1 MLGQYTR
8 VLQGPEGDDDDD
20 RVTAVRIEER
30 HKSRVLSAMILVLP
44 ICLGTVA
51 VPRSFGWDPHGDFAI
66 IDAAMLGVLVA
77 LFVGFRCLW
86 ADAFSTMWLVL
97 PLGLPPLFIG
107 YALLWMTAESV
118 RGLLEEQ
125 RTNRVLTA
133 VMHTVFGGIHSTL
146 PRGHRWKV
154 GVLAGRGAL
163 MLLGDV
169 LLSYAHGLDTASLML
184 FNAQHALLPS
194 AAGFVL
200 VHLLIRI
207 GGEVLDA
214 RLLAMRM
221 KLADSERR
229 NGELETARRQAVAG
243 RFMSYYESEYGAR
256 RDEPSETSSSEEHG
270 AGSEASHFT
279 AKLGNPHEPSETSSS
294 EEHGTGSEASHF
306 TAKLDNPHGGV
317 CYTENYCNAE
327 LEGEMGVAVERR

>member
-1 MLGQYTR
+1 MG
-8 VLQGPEGDDDDD
+8 
-20 RVTAVRIEER
+20 
-30 HKSRVLSAMILVLP
+30 
-44 ICLGTVA
+44 
-51 VPRSFGWDPHGDFAI
+51 RS
-66 IDAAMLGVLVA
+66 
-77 LFVGFRCLW
+77 CC
-86 ADAFSTMWLVL
+86 
-97 PLGLPPLFIG
+97 
-107 YALLWMTAESV
+107 
-118 RGLLEEQ
+118 
-125 RTNRVLTA
+125 
-133 VMHTVFGGIHSTL
+133 
-146 PRGHRWKV
+146 
-154 GVLAGRGAL
+154 
-163 MLLGDV
+163 V

-256 RDEPSETSSSEEHG
+256 RDEPSETSSSEEEHG

-279 AKLGNPHEPSETSSS
+279 AKLG
-294 EEHGTGSEASHF
+294 
-306 TAKLDNPHGGV
+306 NPHGGV